1 MNINVGENF
10 SVNIDTVD
18 QKVELDYKNQ
28 PIFSES
34 IPQAEQQGKNFF
46 MNIAHTLTQ
55 FFMWIKSSCN
65 CLCYSLCYSG
75 CCKC

>member
-10 SVNIDTVD
+10 SVDINTSN
-18 QKVELDYKNQ
+18 QTVELEYKNQ

-34 IPQAEQQGKNFF
+34 IPQAEQQGKIFF
-46 MNIAHTLTQ
+46 MNIAPLTQ
-55 FFMWIKSSCN
+55 FFMWIKSNCN